1 MSKYEELKPYLNR
14 DAVAS
19 IIINCGYSIDRA
31 YKFKIRDE
39 RTPSASIDKDGYIK
53 DFGGT
58 FSGDVFAFLN
68 EIVGYSKAEALQT
81 SQICF
86 RSGMMT
92 KDIQKIYKR

>member
-58 FSGDVFAFLN
+58 FGGKAQAYLN
-68 EIVGYSKAEALQT
+68 AYKVAEAIAEYVDEVQ
-81 SQICF
+81 
-86 RSGMMT
+86 
-92 KDIQKIYKR
+92 DVKI

>member
-31 YKFKIRDE
+31 YKFKI
-39 RTPSASIDKDGYIK
+39 K

-58 FSGDVFAFLN
+58 FGGDIFAFLN
-68 EIVGYSKAEALQT
+68 EIVGYSKAEALQ
-81 SQICF
+81 IVKYAL
-86 RSGMMT
+86 GAE
-92 KDIQKIYKR
+92 

>member
-19 IIINCGYSIDRA
+19 IIINCGYNIDRA

-39 RTPSASIDKDGYIK
+39 RTPSASIDRDGYIK

-58 FSGDVFAFLN
+58 FGGDVFAFLN
-68 EIVGYSKAEALQT
+68 EIVGYSKAEALQ
-81 SQICF
+81 IVKYAL
-86 RSGMMT
+86 GVE
-92 KDIQKIYKR
+92 